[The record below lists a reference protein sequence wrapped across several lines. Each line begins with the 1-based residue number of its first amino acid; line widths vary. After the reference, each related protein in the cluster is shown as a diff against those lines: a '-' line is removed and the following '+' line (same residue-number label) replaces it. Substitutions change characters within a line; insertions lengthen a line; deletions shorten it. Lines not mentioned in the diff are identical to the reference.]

1 MEKIIRSSINWR
13 ESKGDG
19 NGEEENNLVNDS
31 INGDFLR
38 SIGEETKKKKIIKIY
53 HKEDGFISFIK
64 RSEKCFSHAS
74 E

>member
-38 SIGEETKKKKIIKIY
+38 SIGEETKKKN
-53 HKEDGFISFIK
+53 H
-64 RSEKCFSHAS
+64 
-74 E
+74 